1 LSTAAPER
9 CDAIVI
15 GAGPAGLAAGIR
27 LAQQGLS
34 TVVLERHYLWGGLNS
49 FYKKGGRRYDVGL
62 HALTNHADPRAR
74 KLPLPRVLR
83 QLRIPLEAL
92 QLGEQ
97 LGSRTV
103 FPEASL
109 RFSNDLDLLRSEV
122 RAGFP
127 AAADAFDALCDE
139 LAALP
144 HAVEAGPASV
154 RAHLLERLSDPLL
167 VDLVLHP
174 LLWYGS
180 PTPSDVSWPL
190 FVVLWK
196 SIYEE
201 GFARPRGGVR
211 PVLELLNGRLREEGG
226 ELRLRTGVSEIL
238 HDGGRVRG
246 VRTDGGAEL
255 EAQLV
260 LSSAGWP
267 ETLRMLGP
275 DFADRARSAP
285 TGELT
290 FVEACMHLDRPAPEL
305 GFRDTITFW
314 NHADEALYRSTGS
327 EPFDARSGV
336 LCCPENY
343 AGQEPETEG
352 VVRTTILSS
361 AAPWRDLEPEAYAAT
376 KAAAVDAAWEEVRR
390 FAPDARPH
398 AVALDAFTP
407 RTITRFTG
415 RLDGAVYGCPEKI
428 APDAA
433 GLAGLGI
440 LGTDNGYLG
449 IVGALVGGAQVATLS
464 GASITP
470 RALEPAPEA

>member
-1 LSTAAPER
+1 MSPAPER
-9 CDAIVI
+9 CDAVVI

-34 TVVLERHYLWGGLNS
+34 TVVLERHWLWGGLNS

-62 HALTNHADPRAR
+62 HALTNFADRRER
-74 KLPLPRVLR
+74 KRPLPRVLR

-92 QLGEQ
+92 ELGEQ

-103 FPEASL
+103 FSDASL
-109 RFSNDLDLLRSEV
+109 RFSNDLALLRAEV
-122 RAGFP
+122 RGAFP
-127 AAADAFDALCDE
+127 GAADAFDGLCDE

-144 HAVEAGPASV
+144 HAVEAGPPST
-154 RAHLLERLSDPLL
+154 RQHLVERLGDPLL
-167 VDLVLHP
+167 ADLLLHP

-180 PTPSDVSWPL
+180 PTPGDVSWPL

-226 ELRLRTGVSEIL
+226 ELRLRTGVQEIL
-238 HDGGRVRG
+238 HEDGAVRG
-246 VRTDGGAEL
+246 VVTDAGAVIES
-255 EAQLV
+255 QLV

-267 ETLRMLGP
+267 ETLRLLGP
-275 DFADRARSAP
+275 AFASRAATAP
-285 TGELT
+285 VGELT
-290 FVEACMHLDRPAPEL
+290 FVEACTHLERPAPEL
-305 GFRDTITFW
+305 GFQDTITFW
-314 NHADEALYRSTGS
+314 NHAPEALYRSTGDA
-327 EPFDARSGV
+327 PFDARSGV

-343 AGQEPETEG
+343 ADQEPGTEG

-361 AAPWRDLEPEAYAAT
+361 ARPWADLDEEAYAAT
-376 KAAAVDAAWEEVRR
+376 KAAAVDAAWDEVAR

-398 AVALDAFTP
+398 AVATDAFTA

-415 RLDGAVYGCPEKI
+415 RLDGAVYGSPTKV

-433 GLAGLGI
+433 GLRGLSI

-449 IVGALVGGAQVATLS
+449 IVGALVGGAQVATLE
-464 GASITP
+464 GASVTP
-470 RALEPAPEA
+470 RSFEPAGEA